1 MAPTEFNR
9 GFGMAWGVGGWLLT
23 PHLMKIGPAETEK
36 LRQRVAA
43 AIKTTFASHYS
54 HVISLTQ
61 ALDVDVIAAYNRK
74 TTGEKY
80 LIAPHKAD

>member
-1 MAPTEFNR
+1 M
-9 GFGMAWGVGGWLLT
+9 
-23 PHLMKIGPAETEK
+23 
-36 LRQRVAA
+36 
-43 AIKTTFASHYS
+43 
-54 HVISLTQ
+54 ISLTQ